1 MNFTKKELQ
10 RSFWSLQEERPFD
23 KITVKNVIACCGVN
37 RNTFYY
43 HFRNMRDLMRA
54 SVQSWLEDLDCS
66 APEAL
71 LDGLQK
77 HRAALLNIYRSLPR
91 DEFIGELNLWMRS
104 LLYRALSPW
113 AGRVSALRDDQEMLL
128 SLCQWGMR
136 GFFLEWLE
144 EGLTPPSGAR
154 FLRCCTL
161 LKRILSSRAP
171 AR

>member
-23 KITVKNVIACCGVN
+23 KITVKTVIARCGVN

-43 HFRNMRDLMRA
+43 HFKNMRDLMHT
-54 SVQSWLEDLDCS
+54 SVESWLEGLDCS

-91 DEFIGELNLWMRS
+91 DEFIAELNQWTRC
-104 LLYRALSPW
+104 LLFRALSPW
-113 AGRVSALRDDQEMLL
+113 AAQVSSLRDEQEMLL
-128 SLCQWGMR
+128 SLCHWSLQ
-136 GFFLEWLE
+136 GFFLEWFE
-144 EGLTPPSGAR
+144 EGMTPLAGAR
-154 FLRCCTL
+154 FLRCCNL
-161 LKRILSSRAP
+161 MKKLIASRLP

>member
-104 LLYRALSPW
+104 LLYRR
-113 AGRVSALRDDQEMLL
+113 GRVRSAPFATIRKCCF
-128 SLCQWGMR
+128 LCVSGACAASFWSGWKRGSRRRRAR
-136 GFFLEWLE
+136 GFC
-144 EGLTPPSGAR
+144 GAA
-154 FLRCCTL
+154 RC
-161 LKRILSSRAP
+161 
-171 AR
+171 